1 VPDGLDRHAGHAEI
15 GPESGRSAQRRPP
28 AARAADAD
36 RPESVRRRARPT
48 ASSTADDTVSVV
60 RGLLIALVVI
70 VAVLV
75 GVDFAARWVAE
86 DRVGA
91 ALQSSL
97 DLPQPPDVDIRGFP
111 FLTQAL
117 DGTYDDVGLSAP
129 GIRYG
134 ELRDL
139 TLTADLSGVSLPLE
153 NLVNGQVREIPA
165 RQVTAAARVNPTDL
179 ARLLDVGDLTIEPL
193 TEADLER
200 LRSEAEADDSGAS
213 GSSEA
218 LADVDPASSVRL
230 TSSTTVQGQQ
240 VQVAVIASFRLS
252 GGRITLSARD
262 IRAEGGEG
270 AAGQVAASA
279 LRSRLSGFSTSVDP
293 GELPFSI
300 SATELRAEDGVLVV
314 SGTARDVDLLA
325 RPGS

>member
-1 VPDGLDRHAGHAEI
+1 VVG
-15 GPESGRSAQRRPP
+15 
-28 AARAADAD
+28 
-36 RPESVRRRARPT
+36 
-48 ASSTADDTVSVV
+48 V
-60 RGLLIALVVI
+60 RGCLISLIVI
-70 VAVLV
+70 VAVVV
-75 GVDFAARWVAE
+75 GIDFAARWVAE
-86 DRVGA
+86 DRVSA

-97 DLPQPPDVDIRGFP
+97 DLPNPPDVDIRGFP
-111 FLTQAL
+111 FLLQAL
-117 DGTYDDVGLSAP
+117 DGRYDDVGLSAP
-129 GIRYG
+129 GISYG

-139 TLTADLSGVSLPLE
+139 TLTADLSGVSLPVA
-153 NLVNGQVREIPA
+153 NLVNAQVREIPTE
-165 RQVTAAARVNPTDL
+165 RVTASARVNPTDL

-200 LRSEAEADDSGAS
+200 LRAEAEADDSGAS

-270 AAGQVAASA
+270 AAGQVAAGA

-293 GELPFSI
+293 GQLPFAI

-314 SGTARDVDLLA
+314 SGTAEDVDLLA

>member
-1 VPDGLDRHAGHAEI
+1 V
-15 GPESGRSAQRRPP
+15 SG
-28 AARAADAD
+28 
-36 RPESVRRRARPT
+36 
-48 ASSTADDTVSVV
+48 V

-97 DLPQPPDVDIRGFP
+97 DLPQAPDVEIRGFP

-200 LRSEAEADDSGAS
+200 LRSEAAADDSGAS

-270 AAGQVAASA
+270 AAGQVAAGA